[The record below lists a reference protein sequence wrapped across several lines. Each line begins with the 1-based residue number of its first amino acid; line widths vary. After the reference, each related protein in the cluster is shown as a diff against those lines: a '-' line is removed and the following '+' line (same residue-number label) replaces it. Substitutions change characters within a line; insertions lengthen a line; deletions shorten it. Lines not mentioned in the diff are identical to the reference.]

1 MIGNSRAQHL
11 HTTIRYPNLR
21 FEEVHTPLQNDFT
34 VQLEEECYSSNE
46 IEEADK
52 EEVRGKNLR
61 NRQLSLGDRQTGKKT
76 VETEE
81 EKYFRKYFSAEF
93 CLLYC
98 VILGPKQK
106 YNFYEFIIPLYKYR
120 KSKVRNGR
128 RNY

>member
-76 VETEE
+76 VEE
-81 EKYFRKYFSAEF
+81 
-93 CLLYC
+93 
-98 VILGPKQK
+98 
-106 YNFYEFIIPLYKYR
+106 R
-120 KSKVRNGR
+120 KSILESIFLQSSASFIVSSWD
-128 RNY
+128 